1 MDDLIHGRHGEILGV
16 FARYG
21 ASNPR
26 LFGSF
31 ARGDAGPASDVDFL
45 VDMES
50 TRTLLDLVGLQQDL
64 EEMLG
69 RRVDVVTEGG
79 LSPYLREQILSQA
92 ISL

>member
-1 MDDLIHGRHGEILGV
+1 MDDLIHGRHGEILRL

-31 ARGDAGPASDVDFL
+31 ARGDAGPVSDVDFL

-64 EEMLG
+64 EEILG

-92 ISL
+92 VSL